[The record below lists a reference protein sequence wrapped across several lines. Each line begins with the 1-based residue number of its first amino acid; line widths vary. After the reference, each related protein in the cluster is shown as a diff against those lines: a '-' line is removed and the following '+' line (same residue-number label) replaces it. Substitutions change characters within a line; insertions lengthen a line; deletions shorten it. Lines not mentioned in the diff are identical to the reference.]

1 MKKARFLL
9 VLLILLAS
17 VMPASAAPKQP
28 LAKNVIVMISDGW
41 GYNHLEAVS
50 YYEYGKDAR
59 QIYNRFPFQW
69 AMSTYS
75 YYCSYDPGLAWSD
88 SSTRC
93 PAGPTRPP
101 QQRRWRAASR
111 RMTQASAST

>member
-1 MKKARFLL
+1 MKKAVLLPVLL
-9 VLLILLAS
+9 VLLAGLTPAFAAS
-17 VMPASAAPKQP
+17 SAAPKKP

-75 YYCSYDPGLAWSD
+75 C
-88 SSTRC
+88 
-93 PAGPTRPP
+93 
-101 QQRRWRAASR
+101 
-111 RMTQASAST
+111 